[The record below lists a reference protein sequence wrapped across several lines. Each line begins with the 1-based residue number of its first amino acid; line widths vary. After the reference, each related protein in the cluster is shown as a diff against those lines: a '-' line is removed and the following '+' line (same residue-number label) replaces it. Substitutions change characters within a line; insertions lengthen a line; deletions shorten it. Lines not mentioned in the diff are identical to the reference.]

1 MSVRNLRGARVTVY
15 CAGSAR
21 VAQDYVDGATELAQ
35 NLVDAGAVLVCGGGK
50 TGLMGHMATEVI
62 QRGGRAAGVM
72 PQFLK
77 DIEMDH
83 PLVDDFTFVQTMA
96 ERKAGLLAHTEGLIA
111 LPGGCGTLEELAEA
125 ITLKRLGQYLKP
137 VVIVNQNGF
146 YDDLLRQLQRMVD
159 EEFMNPEHLGLWTVV
174 DHPRDAVSAI
184 VQTPDLSPDILFRAA
199 VKA

>member
-1 MSVRNLRGARVTVY
+1 MNTKSLQGARVTVY

-35 NLVDAGAVLVCGGGK
+35 HLVDAGAVLVFGGGK
-50 TGLMGHMATEVI
+50 TGLMGHIATEVI
-62 QRGGRAAGVM
+62 QRGGQASGVM

-77 DIEMDH
+77 DIEMNH
-83 PLVDDFTFVQTMA
+83 PLVKDFTFVATMA
-96 ERKAGLLAHTEGLIA
+96 ERKAGLLAGTEGLIA

-146 YDDLLRQLQRMVD
+146 YTDLLKQLQRMVD
-159 EEFMNPEHLGLWTVV
+159 EEFMNPEHLDLWTVV
-174 DHPRDAVSAI
+174 DHPRDAVAAI
-184 VQTPDLSPDILFRAA
+184 QATPDLSPDVLHRAA

>member
-1 MSVRNLRGARVTVY
+1 MLFTATFDRKRPRDFHAKLFRRMQRKAW
-15 CAGSAR
+15 
-21 VAQDYVDGATELAQ
+21 VAQEF
-35 NLVDAGAVLVCGGGK
+35 
-50 TGLMGHMATEVI
+50 
-62 QRGGRAAGVM
+62 AGVVLALPDTLALVAVPAARLLHDAM
-72 PQFLK
+72 GGT
-77 DIEMDH
+77 E
-83 PLVDDFTFVQTMA
+83 VDDFTFVQTMA

>member
-1 MSVRNLRGARVTVY
+1 VTPRSLNGARITVY

-21 VAQDYVDGATELAQ
+21 VATDYLDGASELAQ
-35 NLVDAGAVLVCGGGK
+35 DLVDAGAILVFGGGK
-50 TGLMGHMATEVI
+50 TGLMGHVATEVI
-62 QRGGRAAGVM
+62 RRGGKAAGVM

-83 PLVDDFTFVQTMA
+83 PLVDDFTLVAPMA
-96 ERKAGLLAHTEGLIA
+96 ERKAGLLANTEGLIA

-146 YDDLLRQLQRMVD
+146 YDDLLRLLQRMVD
-159 EEFMNPEHLGLWTVV
+159 EAFMNPEHLNLWTVV
-174 DHPRDAVSAI
+174 DHPRDAVAAI
-184 VQTPDLSPDILFRAA
+184 LRTPDLSPDVIHRAA

>member
-1 MSVRNLRGARVTVY
+1 MMGRDLRGARVTVY

-21 VAQDYVDGATELAQ
+21 VAQDYVDGASELAQ
-35 NLVDAGAVLVCGGGK
+35 ALVDAGATLVFGGGK

-62 QRGGRAAGVM
+62 QRGGKAAGVM

-77 DIEMDH
+77 DIEMNH
-83 PLVDDFTFVQTMA
+83 PMVEDFTFVATMA
-96 ERKAGLLAHTEGLIA
+96 ERKAGLLANTEGLIA

-146 YDDLLRQLQRMVD
+146 YTDLLSLLRRMVD
-159 EEFMNPEHLGLWTVV
+159 EEFMNPEHLDLWTVV
-174 DHPRDAVSAI
+174 DHPRDAVAAI
-184 VQTPDLSPDILFRAA
+184 LATPDLSPDVLHRAA

>member
-1 MSVRNLRGARVTVY
+1 
-15 CAGSAR
+15 
-21 VAQDYVDGATELAQ
+21 
-35 NLVDAGAVLVCGGGK
+35 VDAGAVLVFGGGK

-174 DHPRDAVSAI
+174 DHPRDAVTAI
-184 VQTPDLSPDILFRAA
+184 VQTPDLSSDVLHRAA